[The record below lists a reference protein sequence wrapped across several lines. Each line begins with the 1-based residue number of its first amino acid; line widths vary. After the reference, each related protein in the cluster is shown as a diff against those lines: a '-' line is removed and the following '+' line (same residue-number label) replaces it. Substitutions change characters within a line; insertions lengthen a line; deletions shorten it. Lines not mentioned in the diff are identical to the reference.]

1 MKFTTDSKMLF
12 LNKEGEI
19 KMTKSKTK
27 EGQVIERKRRE
38 DAKMIEED
46 TKIWKE
52 FRKYH

>member
-1 MKFTTDSKMLF
+1 MKK
-12 LNKEGEI
+12 I
-19 KMTKSKTK
+19 KKTK
-27 EGQVIERKRRE
+27 QEQEIEQKRKE

>member
-1 MKFTTDSKMLF
+1 MKGEEYMK
-12 LNKEGEI
+12 KEKQKKNIDIE
-19 KMTKSKTK
+19 K
-27 EGQVIERKRRE
+27 ERQKLK